1 MAQRVQHTTK
11 IQCYSGIKFNS
22 QSQQSNLHYL
32 HKINDKF
39 KEVYDSHGEPGPFCA
54 MGYLEDTED
63 FV

>member
-1 MAQRVQHTTK
+1 MAQSVFH
-11 IQCYSGIKFNS
+11 IIKVKGSSSIKCNS

-63 FV
+63 FF